1 MIMKHI
7 NKILSGFISFLFHPV
22 FVTLYVMAFLIYL
35 HPSAF
40 AGFSPEE
47 RRRVLV
53 VVGLNAVFYPILTV
67 LLLKALGFIGSVQL
81 HEQKDRI
88 IPLIASGIFY
98 FWTFTVFREQQG
110 YPELIRVFFLGIF
123 LASSLALL
131 LNIFL
136 KVSLHAIGMG
146 GWVGFFLLI
155 AREGSMLMTWPLAL
169 VLLITGLVLSVR
181 LFVSA
186 HRPVEILFG
195 FLAGALTQ
203 GVAYFFFI
211 A

>member
-1 MIMKHI
+1 
-7 NKILSGFISFLFHPV
+7 
-22 FVTLYVMAFLIYL
+22 
-35 HPSAF
+35 
-40 AGFSPEE
+40 
-47 RRRVLV
+47 
-53 VVGLNAVFYPILTV
+53 
-67 LLLKALGFIGSVQL
+67 
-81 HEQKDRI
+81 
-88 IPLIASGIFY
+88 
-98 FWTFTVFREQQG
+98 
-110 YPELIRVFFLGIF
+110 
-123 LASSLALL
+123 
-131 LNIFL
+131 
-136 KVSLHAIGMG
+136 MG